1 MSEEYSKK
9 LIPKICEY
17 SKCGKLF
24 YTYSKRAKY
33 CSAECAKK
41 AWSEDLKSPKK
52 EMKENEKKKRRKTKK
67 SYSIKEVV
75 RYAEEHQVSYG
86 RAVVMMEEE
95 DDLSGI

>member
-9 LIPKICEY
+9 LIPKNCEY

-33 CSAECAKK
+33 CSAECARK
-41 AWSEDLKSPKK
+41 AQAEQLKSP
-52 EMKENEKKKRRKTKK
+52 MKENEKKKRRKTKK

-86 RAVVMMEEE
+86 RAVVMMEGE